1 MKIWLLLIV
10 EELRLFKSKSFP
22 KLNKIDSSKTHLVTV
37 GLGGNMGNVIQ
48 RFEQLYIY
56 LNKLNNFDIIETS
69 PILENPPFG
78 FLDQK
83 KFFNALVVL
92 KTNLNPTQTLK
103 RLLRIERKFKR
114 KREFKNSPRT
124 LDLDIIFF
132 DNISVNKKD
141 LIIPHSDFKN
151 RDSVLIPLSLLK
163 GRM

>member
-1 MKIWLLLIV
+1 
-10 EELRLFKSKSFP
+10 
-22 KLNKIDSSKTHLVTV
+22 
-37 GLGGNMGNVIQ
+37 
-48 RFEQLYIY
+48 
-56 LNKLNNFDIIETS
+56 
-69 PILENPPFG
+69 
-78 FLDQK
+78 LDQK